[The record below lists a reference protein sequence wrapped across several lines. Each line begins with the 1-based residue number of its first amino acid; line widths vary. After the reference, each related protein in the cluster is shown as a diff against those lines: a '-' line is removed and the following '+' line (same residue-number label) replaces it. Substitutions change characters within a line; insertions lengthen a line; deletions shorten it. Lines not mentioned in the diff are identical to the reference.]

1 MKTDVSF
8 NHLFLLLAG
17 MMAFGFVSCK
27 DDELEQAPDFNEPE
41 VNITIP
47 TEDEVKTTVGKTYA
61 VLGNHFDE
69 VTPYVMKRMTGQ
81 RYDYTPADTELADDV
96 EIVFLDYDALMEI
109 SEEMVYEIKEVF
121 DRGGAG

>member
-1 MKTDVSF
+1 MRTNLSIKALS
-8 NHLFLLLAG
+8 LLLAG

-61 VLGNHFDE
+61 VLGEHFDE
-69 VTPYVMKRMTGQ
+69 LTPYVMKRMTGM
-81 RYDYTPADTELADDV
+81 RYDHTPADTELADDV

-109 SEEMVYEIKEVF
+109 SEEMV
-121 DRGGAG
+121 